1 MHNLQ
6 VCKLISVAPG
16 SKDELLVFSLQPKL
30 PRICATIGNLTWINA
45 ILPGKTKE
53 QMKTMVPAG
62 SQETDALTRDGQL
75 ALSALLAARGVSTHV
90 CITIDDCSSKPNAR
104 RRERRAKHARVRVE
118 PLWTWAEPASRL
130 SKVTTVTDWQPAS
143 EPACK
148 TVGWCQLASSTSL
161 ASIGDAEL
169 KKKKSTVSFHSPNS
183 ERRCFSRVRT
193 SFFGSKTFCVDFLT
207 SPWPLRVN
215 IPLSNTTV
223 EADHLCCYRK
233 PRLQCD
239 CHFPHHHSML
249 AR

>member
-169 KKKKSTVSFHSPNS
+169 KKKKKHGIISLTQQWAQVLQPRQNILLWVQNFLCRFLDVSMAPSSEHSAVKYN
-183 ERRCFSRVRT
+183 RGSR
-193 SFFGSKTFCVDFLT
+193 
-207 SPWPLRVN
+207 SPVLLP
-215 IPLSNTTV
+215 
-223 EADHLCCYRK
+223 
-233 PRLQCD
+233 
-239 CHFPHHHSML
+239 
-249 AR
+249 